1 VCSKDLSLRVEC
13 MSGYCIADIIYIE
26 IKLPCFSLCSDDV
39 MKGIDADDFTSRRNV
54 HIFIDV
60 ADS

>member
-1 VCSKDLSLRVEC
+1 